1 MVHIKSERE
10 IENLRASADLVGRTL
25 AEVAR
30 VIGPGVTTKTLDGL
44 AEEFIRDNGA
54 EPAFKGY
61 GSSSNVFPATLCTS
75 LNDVVVHGIP
85 DSRELR
91 DGQLLSVDCGVI
103 LNGYYGDSAYTF
115 CIGEVS
121 EEVKALCSITY
132 DALNAAVEQAIT
144 GKRIGDIGSAVQS
157 LCESNGYGVVRALVG
172 HGIGQNLHED
182 PQVPNFGRSGN
193 GRKLK
198 TGLSICIEPMINQGG
213 TDVFTDTDGWAV
225 RTSDGKP
232 SAHYEF
238 MVVVQP
244 DRADVLSSFS
254 PIEEA
259 LDSIPYNMTVDI
271 EHG

>member
-1 MVHIKSERE
+1 MVNIKSERE
-10 IENLRASADLVGRTL
+10 IESLRASADLVGRTL

-30 VIGPGVTTKTLDGL
+30 VIGPGVTTKTLDAL

-61 GSSSNVFPATLCTS
+61 GSGSNVFPATLCTS
-75 LNDVVVHGIP
+75 LDDVVVHGIP
-85 DSRELR
+85 NDTELR
-91 DGQLLSVDCGVI
+91 DGELLSVDCGVI
-103 LNGYYGDSAYTF
+103 LDGFYGDSAYTF
-115 CIGEVS
+115 SIGEVT
-121 EEVKALCSITY
+121 EEAKALCSITY
-132 DALNAAVEQAIT
+132 NALNAAVEQATT

-182 PQVPNFGRSGN
+182 PQVPNFGRPGN

-198 TGLSICIEPMINQGG
+198 TGLTICIEPMINQGDAEVY
-213 TDVFTDTDGWAV
+213 TDKDGWTV

-232 SAHYEF
+232 SAHYEL

-244 DRADVLSSFS
+244 GKPDVLTSFS

-259 LDSIPYNMTVDI
+259 LDILPYNMIADI